1 VALAIEKI
9 GLTPVLC
16 DIETNSLNFEI
27 QQLQQLTNA
36 NTLAIVVTHFA
47 GLVYDF
53 SLVQEIAR
61 HYQTFIIEDAA
72 QSMGA
77 KTHYQ
82 SVGLIGDIAFFSLAF
97 GKGLTSA
104 EGGVLFSR
112 DLEINQQLYESSL
125 TLPLLKQWELKR
137 CLELMAYSCFIVLQ
151 L

>member
-1 VALAIEKI
+1 MKKEIPPTNGLTINFRDLFPSARQTDLSTYLSHLLNIPQPSLTCSGTVALILALQTLEKRQPQRKQVIIPAWTCPLVALAIEKI

-61 HYQTFIIEDAA
+61 H
-72 QSMGA
+72 
-77 KTHYQ
+77 
-82 SVGLIGDIAFFSLAF
+82 
-97 GKGLTSA
+97 
-104 EGGVLFSR
+104 
-112 DLEINQQLYESSL
+112 
-125 TLPLLKQWELKR
+125 
-137 CLELMAYSCFIVLQ
+137 
-151 L
+151 